1 MRKLIMAVA
10 VLGMSAT
17 MNFAKAQCVNEYGNK
32 EPFAVEFSRLSSYL
46 GLAPYQMEEVL
57 NINDYFV
64 QEQRKSLSKDLKRQD
79 ERLQKAVYG
88 NLKLMKEALTADQYR
103 KYVILLNVTNNNN
116 RLTGA
121 VTFTITFWFG
131 IFSNSTA
138 TVYVPFSSPPTT
150 KLLAAVLSILE
161 PLA

>member
-1 MRKLIMAVA
+1 MAVA

-64 QEQRKSLSKDLKRQD
+64 QEQRKSLSKYLKRQD

-121 VTFTITFWFG
+121 VTFTDI
-131 IFSNSTA
+131 
-138 TVYVPFSSPPTT
+138 Y
-150 KLLAAVLSILE
+150 LAE
-161 PLA
+161 NK

>member
-32 EPFAVEFSRLSSYL
+32 EPFSVEFSRLSSYL

-121 VTFTITFWFG
+121 VTFTDI
-131 IFSNSTA
+131 
-138 TVYVPFSSPPTT
+138 Y
-150 KLLAAVLSILE
+150 LAE
-161 PLA
+161 NK

>member
-103 KYVILLNVTNNNN
+103 KYVILLNVTNNN

-121 VTFTITFWFG
+121 VTFTDI
-131 IFSNSTA
+131 
-138 TVYVPFSSPPTT
+138 Y
-150 KLLAAVLSILE
+150 LAE
-161 PLA
+161 NK

>member
-1 MRKLIMAVA
+1 MAVA

-46 GLAPYQMEEVL
+46 GLAPYQMEEIL
-57 NINDYFV
+57 NTNDYFV

-121 VTFTITFWFG
+121 VTFTDI
-131 IFSNSTA
+131 
-138 TVYVPFSSPPTT
+138 Y
-150 KLLAAVLSILE
+150 LAE
-161 PLA
+161 NK

>member
-57 NINDYFV
+57 NINDYFG

-121 VTFTITFWFG
+121 VTFTDI
-131 IFSNSTA
+131 
-138 TVYVPFSSPPTT
+138 Y
-150 KLLAAVLSILE
+150 LAE
-161 PLA
+161 NK

>member
-64 QEQRKSLSKDLKRQD
+64 QEQRKSFSKHLKRQD

-121 VTFTITFWFG
+121 VTFTDI
-131 IFSNSTA
+131 
-138 TVYVPFSSPPTT
+138 Y
-150 KLLAAVLSILE
+150 LAE
-161 PLA
+161 NK

>member
-1 MRKLIMAVA
+1 MRKLLMAVA

-17 MNFAKAQCVNEYGNK
+17 MNFAKAQCVNEYRNK

-121 VTFTITFWFG
+121 VTFTDI
-131 IFSNSTA
+131 
-138 TVYVPFSSPPTT
+138 Y
-150 KLLAAVLSILE
+150 LAE
-161 PLA
+161 NK

>member
-88 NLKLMKEALTADQYR
+88 NLKLMKESLTADQYR

-121 VTFTITFWFG
+121 VTFTDI
-131 IFSNSTA
+131 
-138 TVYVPFSSPPTT
+138 Y
-150 KLLAAVLSILE
+150 LAE
-161 PLA
+161 NK

>member
-1 MRKLIMAVA
+1 MAVA

-17 MNFAKAQCVNEYGNK
+17 MNFANAQCVNEYGNK

-121 VTFTITFWFG
+121 VTFTDI
-131 IFSNSTA
+131 
-138 TVYVPFSSPPTT
+138 Y
-150 KLLAAVLSILE
+150 LAE
-161 PLA
+161 NK

>member
-64 QEQRKSLSKDLKRQD
+64 QEQRKSLSKDLKRLD

-121 VTFTITFWFG
+121 VTFTDI
-131 IFSNSTA
+131 
-138 TVYVPFSSPPTT
+138 Y
-150 KLLAAVLSILE
+150 LAE
-161 PLA
+161 NK

>member
-57 NINDYFV
+57 NIN
-64 QEQRKSLSKDLKRQD
+64 
-79 ERLQKAVYG
+79 
-88 NLKLMKEALTADQYR
+88 EALTADQYR

-121 VTFTITFWFG
+121 VTFTDI
-131 IFSNSTA
+131 
-138 TVYVPFSSPPTT
+138 Y
-150 KLLAAVLSILE
+150 LAE
-161 PLA
+161 NK

>member
-46 GLAPYQMEEVL
+46 GLAPSQMEEVL

-64 QEQRKSLSKDLKRQD
+64 REQRKSLSKDLRRQD

-103 KYVILLNVTNNNN
+103 KYVILINVTNNNN

-121 VTFTITFWFG
+121 VTFADI
-131 IFSNSTA
+131 
-138 TVYVPFSSPPTT
+138 Y
-150 KLLAAVLSILE
+150 LAE
-161 PLA
+161 NK

>member
-1 MRKLIMAVA
+1 MRKLSMAVA

-121 VTFTITFWFG
+121 VTFTDI
-131 IFSNSTA
+131 
-138 TVYVPFSSPPTT
+138 Y
-150 KLLAAVLSILE
+150 LAE
-161 PLA
+161 NK

>member
-64 QEQRKSLSKDLKRQD
+64 QEQRKSLSKDLKRQYQ
-79 ERLQKAVYG
+79 RLQKAVYG

-121 VTFTITFWFG
+121 VTFTDI
-131 IFSNSTA
+131 
-138 TVYVPFSSPPTT
+138 Y
-150 KLLAAVLSILE
+150 LAVNK
-161 PLA
+161 

>member
-17 MNFAKAQCVNEYGNK
+17 MDFAKAQCVNEYGNK

-121 VTFTITFWFG
+121 VTFTDI
-131 IFSNSTA
+131 
-138 TVYVPFSSPPTT
+138 Y
-150 KLLAAVLSILE
+150 LAE
-161 PLA
+161 NK

>member
-64 QEQRKSLSKDLKRQD
+64 QEQRKSLSIDLKRQD

-88 NLKLMKEALTADQYR
+88 NLKLMKQALTADQYR

-121 VTFTITFWFG
+121 VTFTDI
-131 IFSNSTA
+131 
-138 TVYVPFSSPPTT
+138 Y
-150 KLLAAVLSILE
+150 LAE
-161 PLA
+161 NK

>member
-32 EPFAVEFSRLSSYL
+32 EPLAVEFSRLSSYL

-121 VTFTITFWFG
+121 VTFTDI
-131 IFSNSTA
+131 
-138 TVYVPFSSPPTT
+138 Y
-150 KLLAAVLSILE
+150 LAE
-161 PLA
+161 NK

>member
-121 VTFTITFWFG
+121 VTFTDI
-131 IFSNSTA
+131 
-138 TVYVPFSSPPTT
+138 Y
-150 KLLAAVLSILE
+150 LAANK
-161 PLA
+161 

>member
-103 KYVILLNVTNNNN
+103 KYVMLLNVTNNNN

-121 VTFTITFWFG
+121 VTFTDI
-131 IFSNSTA
+131 
-138 TVYVPFSSPPTT
+138 Y
-150 KLLAAVLSILE
+150 LAE
-161 PLA
+161 NK

>member
-64 QEQRKSLSKDLKRQD
+64 QKQRKSLSKDLKRQD

-121 VTFTITFWFG
+121 VTFTDI
-131 IFSNSTA
+131 
-138 TVYVPFSSPPTT
+138 Y
-150 KLLAAVLSILE
+150 LAE
-161 PLA
+161 NK

>member
-46 GLAPYQMEEVL
+46 GLAPYQMEEVI

-121 VTFTITFWFG
+121 VTFTDI
-131 IFSNSTA
+131 
-138 TVYVPFSSPPTT
+138 Y
-150 KLLAAVLSILE
+150 LAE
-161 PLA
+161 NK

>member
-88 NLKLMKEALTADQYR
+88 NLKLMKEAWTADQYR

-121 VTFTITFWFG
+121 VTFTDI
-131 IFSNSTA
+131 
-138 TVYVPFSSPPTT
+138 Y
-150 KLLAAVLSILE
+150 LAE
-161 PLA
+161 NK

>member
-88 NLKLMKEALTADQYR
+88 NLKLMKEALTADQYL

-121 VTFTITFWFG
+121 VTFTDI
-131 IFSNSTA
+131 
-138 TVYVPFSSPPTT
+138 Y
-150 KLLAAVLSILE
+150 LAE
-161 PLA
+161 NK

>member
-10 VLGMSAT
+10 DLGMSAT

-121 VTFTITFWFG
+121 VTFTDI
-131 IFSNSTA
+131 
-138 TVYVPFSSPPTT
+138 Y
-150 KLLAAVLSILE
+150 LAE
-161 PLA
+161 NK

>member
-64 QEQRKSLSKDLKRQD
+64 QEQRMSLSKDLKRQD

-121 VTFTITFWFG
+121 VTFTDI
-131 IFSNSTA
+131 
-138 TVYVPFSSPPTT
+138 Y
-150 KLLAAVLSILE
+150 LAE
-161 PLA
+161 NK

>member
-79 ERLQKAVYG
+79 ERLQKAMYG

-121 VTFTITFWFG
+121 VTFTDI
-131 IFSNSTA
+131 
-138 TVYVPFSSPPTT
+138 Y
-150 KLLAAVLSILE
+150 LAE
-161 PLA
+161 NK

>member
-121 VTFTITFWFG
+121 VTFSDI
-131 IFSNSTA
+131 
-138 TVYVPFSSPPTT
+138 Y
-150 KLLAAVLSILE
+150 LAE
-161 PLA
+161 NK

>member
-46 GLAPYQMEEVL
+46 GLAPYKMEEVL
-57 NINDYFV
+57 NINDYFL

-121 VTFTITFWFG
+121 VTFTDI
-131 IFSNSTA
+131 
-138 TVYVPFSSPPTT
+138 Y
-150 KLLAAVLSILE
+150 LAE
-161 PLA
+161 NK

>member
-10 VLGMSAT
+10 VLGMSAP
-17 MNFAKAQCVNEYGNK
+17 MNFAKAQCVPEYGNK

-121 VTFTITFWFG
+121 VTFTDI
-131 IFSNSTA
+131 
-138 TVYVPFSSPPTT
+138 Y
-150 KLLAAVLSILE
+150 LAE
-161 PLA
+161 NK